1 MKNSTKFTITIFSIF
16 LLFGCGPSPEE
27 IAEQERLAKELEI
40 FEQKKD
46 EVKVLY
52 ETLLSMSE
60 EQPCNNMEEFRNLS
74 ELEKNYGTKLF
85 HEITNDRISFYSN
98 ECGKYKFQRK
108 KEEVQVFHDEI
119 LLNIQDRNPCINL
132 YEFEDLKDL
141 DELNQTYLFEE
152 LTKEKIGFYLDEC
165 EKYTE
170 LNSLGN
176 WIIVKYRDD
185 FGELTGE
192 KGLNLRAKG
201 SFSNS
206 VTSNS
211 SLSVNFVWNQID
223 RYLPVFYLF
232 EYDRN
237 RVRGTYRDVYDNKMA
252 CRFRDSKGDTRR
264 MDLYQSQGSDQLYA
278 RDNAVNARDYINENT
293 KIFKNLVIEG
303 DKVMFVCERGFSN
316 VYKFTLDFKYAKN
329 AKRKLNE

>member
-1 MKNSTKFTITIFSIF
+1 MKNSTKFTITTFSIF

-27 IAEQERLAKELEI
+27 IAEQERLARELEI

-52 ETLLSMSE
+52 ETLLSMPE
-60 EQPCNNMEEFRNLS
+60 EQPCNNMEEFKNLS

-85 HEITNDRISFYSN
+85 NEITKDRISFYTN
-98 ECGKYKFQRK
+98 ECEKYKLQRK
-108 KEEVQVFHDEI
+108 KEEVLALHDEI
-119 LLNIQDRNPCINL
+119 ILNMQDQKPCINL
-132 YEFEDLKDL
+132 NEFENLKEL

-152 LTKEKIGFYLDEC
+152 LTQEKIDFYSDEC

-176 WIIVKYRDD
+176 WIIVNYRDD

-206 VTSNS
+206 ATSNS
-211 SLSVNFVWNQID
+211 SLSVNFVWNQND
-223 RYLPVFYLF
+223 LWLPVFYLF
-232 EYDRN
+232 EYDMY
-237 RVRGTYRDVYDNKMA
+237 RVRGTYRDRLDNTME

-264 MDLYQSQGSDQLYA
+264 MDLYQRQGSDQLYA
-278 RDNAVNARDYINENT
+278 RDNEINARDYINENT
-293 KIFKNLVIEG
+293 KIFKNLVREG
-303 DKVMFVCERGFSN
+303 DKVMFVCERDFSN